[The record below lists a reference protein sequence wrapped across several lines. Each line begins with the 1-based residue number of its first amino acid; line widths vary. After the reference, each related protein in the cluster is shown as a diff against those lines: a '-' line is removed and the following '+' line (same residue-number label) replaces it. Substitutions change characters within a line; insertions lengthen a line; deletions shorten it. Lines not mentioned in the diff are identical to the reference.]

1 MVAKKFL
8 PKNRLACMKALY
20 CCINH
25 DCLEKSSTWFN
36 LHNISVFPGT
46 YGCDGGDDCCS
57 DELQC
62 DIGEGDCDQDS
73 HCKGDL
79 VCGDNNCQTNSLNFG
94 LPTESFDYDD
104 DCCESKYPKSKKLI
118 IRDFQ
123 MVFVTNK
130 YL

>member
-1 MVAKKFL
+1 MPL
-8 PKNRLACMKALY
+8 KNLVSL
-20 CCINH
+20 
-25 DCLEKSSTWFN
+25 ST
-36 LHNISVFPGT
+36 LHNISVYPGT
-46 YGCDGGDDCCS
+46 HGCVGGDDCCS